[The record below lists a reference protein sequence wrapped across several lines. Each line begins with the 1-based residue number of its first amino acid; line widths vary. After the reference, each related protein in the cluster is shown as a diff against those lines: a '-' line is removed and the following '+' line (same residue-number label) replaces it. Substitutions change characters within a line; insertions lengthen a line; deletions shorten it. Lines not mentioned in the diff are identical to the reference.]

1 MGALPPFLRLSWVIF
16 LTVCSLQVV
25 FLVVLFKLLNNY
37 GLKSVHSRKEEDSN
51 VYQFKSNNRMYWL
64 STNY

>member
-1 MGALPPFLRLSWVIF
+1 MDI
-16 LTVCSLQVV
+16 SLQAV

-51 VYQFKSNNRMYWL
+51 VYQFKSNNRMYRL